1 MSKMVKCKFCGK
13 SIDKESAFKEE
24 YLTDSLSIRYRYFCS
39 EECFN
44 EKQNEVKRKEWE
56 KEIKK
61 ENRERIRVICGLEEK
76 EKNIYFQST
85 YKSITDNFSQEDI
98 YEFINKYEKDMLDIL
113 NNIDFK
119 TVNSRIKYCLSM
131 LENQLQH
138 YIAENQLDKQEPKEK
153 TEEVKEVEP
162 NFVEEDFDIVVNV
175 KKKEKRTLEQILN
188 GEINNE

>member
-1 MSKMVKCKFCGK
+1 MAKVKCKYCGK

-39 EECFN
+39 EECYN
-44 EKQNEVKRKEWE
+44 DKQNEIKRKERI

-61 ENRERIRVICGLEEK
+61 ENREKIRTICGLEEK

-113 NNIDFK
+113 NDIDFK

-138 YIAENQLDKQEPKEK
+138 YLLEKEQPK
-153 TEEVKEVEP
+153 
-162 NFVEEDFDIVVNV
+162 VEEKKVIVETEIDDFDIVVNV
-175 KKKEKRTLEQILN
+175 DKKEKRRNINDIL
-188 GEINNE
+188 GL

>member
-1 MSKMVKCKFCGK
+1 MSKSKIVTCKYCK
-13 SIDKESAFKEE
+13 SKIPKDTAYVEE
-24 YLTDSLSIRYRYFCS
+24 YLTNSGVLRNNYYCS
-39 EECFN
+39 EECLN
-44 EKQNEVKRKEWE
+44 EKQNEIKRKERE

-61 ENRERIRVICGLEEK
+61 ENREKIRSICNLGKK

-138 YIAENQLDKQEPKEK
+138 YIAENQLDKQESKEK

-162 NFVEEDFDIVVNV
+162 SFVDEDFDIVVNV
-175 KKKEKRTLEQILN
+175 KKKQRRNLDDIL
-188 GEINNE
+188 GL

>member
-1 MSKMVKCKFCGK
+1 MPKVTCRYCKSKIPKDTAY
-13 SIDKESAFKEE
+13 IEE
-24 YLTDSLSIRYRYFCS
+24 YLTNSGVLRNNYYCS
-39 EECFN
+39 KKCYN
-44 EKQNEVKRKEWE
+44 EKQNEIKKKEWE

-61 ENRERIRVICGLEEK
+61 ENREKIRGICGLEEK

-162 NFVEEDFDIVVNV
+162 SFVDDFDIVVNV
-175 KKKEKRTLEQILN
+175 KKKAPRDIDDIL
-188 GEINNE
+188 GL

>member
-1 MSKMVKCKFCGK
+1 MILKGVKVKCKFCGE
-13 SIDKESAFKEE
+13 SIDNELAFKEE

-44 EKQNEVKRKEWE
+44 KKNEEIVRKQWL

-61 ENRERIRVICGLEEK
+61 ENREKIRTICGLGEK

-98 YEFINKYEKDMLDIL
+98 YKFINKFEKDMLDIL

-119 TVNSRIKYCLSM
+119 TVNSRIKYCLVM
-131 LENQLQH
+131 LENQLQQ
-138 YIAENQLDKQEPKEK
+138 YILEKEQPK
-153 TEEVKEVEP
+153 P
-162 NFVEEDFDIVVNV
+162 VEEKKEIEVDDFDINVNTN
-175 KKKEKRTLEQILN
+175 KKKRRDINDIL
-188 GEINNE
+188 GL

>member
-1 MSKMVKCKFCGK
+1 MSKVTCRYCKNK
-13 SIDKESAFKEE
+13 IDKENAFMEE
-24 YLTDSLSIRYRYFCS
+24 YLNDNLEIKNRYFC
-39 EECFN
+39 N
-44 EKQNEVKRKEWE
+44 EKCYNDKQNEIKRKERI

-61 ENRERIRVICGLEEK
+61 ENREKIRTICGLKEK

-138 YIAENQLDKQEPKEK
+138 YLLEKEK
-153 TEEVKEVEP
+153 PKVKEKKVIVET
-162 NFVEEDFDIVVNV
+162 EIDDFDIVVNV
-175 KKKEKRTLEQILN
+175 NKKERRNINDIL
-188 GEINNE
+188 GL